1 MKTGLYALWRNTS
14 VTARLILGLTLG
26 TTVMWCGAVGFSSY
40 ASYRELNTAFDRA
53 LQEVARSLLPIA
65 TEFTQEHE
73 AEDATVLSQMI
84 AGSGNHLS
92 YQVRNASGR
101 VVLRA
106 NDAPLLPYTS
116 SIRSG
121 FSDAGNYRLYTETD
135 QGGNLTVTVAEAT
148 HERWASVTK
157 GTQAMLWPLAVLIP
171 LNMIAIGLLVRG
183 ALRPVFRLS
192 AEISTRSGSNLA
204 PLDVSDQ
211 PRELRPI
218 AESVSR
224 LIERL
229 RNTLE
234 TERAFTANSAHELRT
249 PIAGALAQTQRLL
262 AESPDAARQH
272 RAREVEKALKGLS
285 GLAEK
290 LLELS
295 RMDAG
300 LARSNEVKDLL
311 PVLDLLM
318 DDWMRRVVAPQRLNY
333 DKGRVHSL
341 PARLDLDAFA
351 IAVRNL
357 LENAVHHGHPAG
369 TIAVQV
375 HVDGTVVV
383 RNDGPA
389 VSAELLPALKQRFI
403 RGATRGTGN
412 GLGLSIVETIMVDT
426 GGTLELHSPIPGR
439 DSGFE
444 AVLRL
449 PAA

>member
-1 MKTGLYALWRNTS
+1 MKTGLYAFLRNTS
-14 VTARLILGLTLG
+14 VAARLILGLTLG

-65 TEFTQEHE
+65 SEFTQEHE
-73 AEDATVLSQMI
+73 AEDATVLSQVI
-84 AGSGNHLS
+84 AGSGDHLS

-116 SIRSG
+116 SIRAG
-121 FSDAGNYRLYTETD
+121 FSDAGNYRLYTESD
-135 QGGNLTVTVAEAT
+135 PGGNLTVTVAENT
-148 HERWASVTK
+148 HERWASVAK
-157 GTQAMLWPLAVLIP
+157 GAQAMLWPLAVLIP
-171 LNMIAIGLLVRG
+171 LNIVVIRLFVRG
-183 ALRPVFRLS
+183 ALQPVFRLS

-204 PLDVSDQ
+204 ALDISDQ

-229 RNTLE
+229 RSTLD

-262 AESPDAARQH
+262 VESTDVSSLH
-272 RAREVEKALKGLS
+272 RARELEKALKGLS
-285 GLAEK
+285 GLAGK

-300 LARSNEVKDLL
+300 LARSNQVNDLL
-311 PVLDLLM
+311 PVLDVVI
-318 DDWMRRVVAPQRLNY
+318 DDWTRRVVAPQSLNY
-333 DKGRVHSL
+333 DKRGVRSL
-341 PARLDLDAFA
+341 RARLDLDAFA
-351 IAVRNL
+351 IAMRNL
-357 LENAVHHGHPAG
+357 LENAVLHGLPTG
-369 TIAVQV
+369 SIEVQV
-375 HVDGTVVV
+375 HAEGTVVV
-383 RNDGPA
+383 RNDGP
-389 VSAELLPALKQRFI
+389 VVPAELMPALKQRSI
-403 RGATRGTGN
+403 RGATRSTGN